1 MLCCSGCEIL
11 SHTNYFS
18 FTHKRKGKGKKRK
31 GKNQLWWFSFTFS
44 LQKKLRIKCLYKR
57 KKRKNNKKAIAL
69 LSWSCLYKRGLLAC
83 FMVTM
88 MGLKLVMWNVVVV
101 VLLGL
106 CVGIAKASVSYDSK
120 AITINGQRRI
130 LISGSIHYP
139 RSTPEVFC
147 SKCAFWVSSIFW
159 FFSVSLV
166 FCCFSLTGYL

>member
-1 MLCCSGCEIL
+1 MGVKFSLTPIIFL
-11 SHTNYFS
+11 SLT
-18 FTHKRKGKGKKRK
+18 KEKKRK
-31 GKNQLWWFSFTFS
+31 GRKRKDKNQLCWFSFNFS

-57 KKRKNNKKAIAL
+57 KKRKNNKKATAL
-69 LSWSCLYKRGLLAC
+69 SSWSCLYRRGLLAC

-88 MGLKLVMWNVVVV
+88 MGLKLVMWNVIVV

-106 CVGIAKASVSYDSK
+106 SVGIAKASVSYDSK
-120 AITINGQRRI
+120 AITINGRRRI

-147 SKCAFWVSSIFW
+147 SKCAFWVSFIFW